1 MKFHGN
7 LLKVNFLSLFS
18 NQDIKI
24 GQNGI
29 RLEPLTY
36 FHTKG
41 LQAAS
46 QEGDLWKLRVT
57 VIPHPSK
64 VKNYINEALEAKER
78 QERYPFAVIDENTGK
93 VLGTTSFFEIAPD
106 VRRLEIGYTW
116 YAKSFQRT
124 HVNRNC
130 KYLLLEYA
138 FEKLQANTVV
148 LRTDIFNFKSQRA
161 IERLGAKKDGIL
173 RGHIL
178 RQDGTLRDTII
189 YTIISSEW
197 TNVKVHI
204 SALLNKLY

>member
-1 MKFHGN
+1 M
-7 LLKVNFLSLFS
+7 
-18 NQDIKI
+18 
-24 GQNGI
+24 
-29 RLEPLTY
+29 
-36 FHTKG
+36 
-41 LQAAS
+41 
-46 QEGDLWKLRVT
+46 
-57 VIPHPSK
+57 
-64 VKNYINEALEAKER
+64 EAKEC

-116 YAKSFQRT
+116 YAKSFQGT
-124 HVNRNC
+124 HVNTNC

-138 FEKLQANTVV
+138 FKKLQANTVV

-178 RQDGTLRDTII
+178 RQDGTLHDTII

>member
-1 MKFHGN
+1 M
-7 LLKVNFLSLFS
+7 
-18 NQDIKI
+18 
-24 GQNGI
+24 
-29 RLEPLTY
+29 
-36 FHTKG
+36 
-41 LQAAS
+41 
-46 QEGDLWKLRVT
+46 
-57 VIPHPSK
+57 
-64 VKNYINEALEAKER
+64 EAKNVKSVTLLPLLMKI
-78 QERYPFAVIDENTGK
+78 QGK
-93 VLGTTSFFEIAPD
+93 FWVQLVFFEIAPD
-106 VRRLEIGYTW
+106 LRRLEIGYTW

-124 HVNRNC
+124 HVNTNC

-189 YTIISSEW
+189 YIIISSEW

>member
-1 MKFHGN
+1 MKFYGN

-18 NQDIKI
+18 NQDIRI

-41 LQAAS
+41 LQAVS

-57 VIPHPSK
+57 VIPHSSK

-124 HVNRNC
+124 HVNTNC
-130 KYLLLEYA
+130 IYLLLEYA
-138 FEKLQANTVV
+138 FENCKSIPSFYELIFLISKVKEQLNDLVQKKMEFYVV
-148 LRTDIFNFKSQRA
+148 IFLDRMVLCA
-161 IERLGAKKDGIL
+161 IPLF
-173 RGHIL
+173 
-178 RQDGTLRDTII
+178 TP
-189 YTIISSEW
+189 
-197 TNVKVHI
+197 
-204 SALLNKLY
+204 